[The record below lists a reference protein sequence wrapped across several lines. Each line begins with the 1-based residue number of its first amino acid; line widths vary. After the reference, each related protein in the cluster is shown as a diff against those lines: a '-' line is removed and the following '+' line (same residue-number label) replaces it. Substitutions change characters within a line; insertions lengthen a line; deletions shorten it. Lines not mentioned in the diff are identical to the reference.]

1 LDYHVR
7 TRQVENARVGCKI
20 AIDFRKPF
28 RVFESLN
35 RFVNLY
41 GGLFKNQPYKF
52 TKNCFDIAILAGV
65 VNFLPHPNTPQGIGE
80 GVRNSQMI

>member
-7 TRQVENARVGCKI
+7 TRQAENARVGCKI

-35 RFVNLY
+35 QLEFV
-41 GGLFKNQPYKF
+41 KSPISQQKS
-52 TKNCFDIAILAGV
+52 
-65 VNFLPHPNTPQGIGE
+65 GI
-80 GVRNSQMI
+80 